1 MSTPQISYKP
11 NARVSETVSGFDP
24 MQTNWDLG
32 VNYETTIRNV
42 SDSTSP

>member
-1 MSTPQISYKP
+1 VSAPLVSYKP
-11 NARVSETVSGFDP
+11 NARISESLSTLDP
-24 MQTNWDLG
+24 MQTNWGLG